1 MTGKTKPRSR
11 RGLLTLLL
19 GILLAAGTIVA
30 VAGSLHRAP
39 ASASAPEAG
48 GSAAQD
54 SAAGK
59 EQQPGEAPAAAG
71 EEYRAI
77 WITYLEY
84 QQMDLSS
91 EAAFR
96 SQIAT
101 AFDQIKALGVRTVIA
116 HVRPFGDA
124 LYDSDYFP
132 WSHLITG
139 TQGADPGYDPLAVM
153 IEEAHSRA
161 LRLEALVNPY
171 RIRGSAAMPKTLA
184 EENPASA
191 FAADPARAD
200 WVVEQGEGLY
210 YNPAIP
216 EVRALIVNG
225 VWEICENYQV
235 DGIQFDDYFY
245 PEGAD
250 DSFDQAAY
258 DRLASGESRADWRRE
273 NVNALVRNTYAAI
286 KEVNPEI
293 TFGISP
299 QGNNDN
305 NYNVQ
310 YSDVA
315 LWMSQQGY
323 VDYVMPQIYWGFDY
337 RTVGGQEQFAFENC
351 LAGWLALPRLPE
363 VKLYVGL
370 GAYRIGVG
378 DGGSNPQDEW
388 FCGEN
393 LARQVTALR
402 EAGADGYGLYSYRWL
417 FGTDQPQ
424 AAPETA
430 ALTAV
435 NR

>member
-59 EQQPGEAPAAAG
+59 EQQPGETPAAAG

-225 VWEICENYQV
+225 VREICENYQV

-273 NVNALVRNTYAAI
+273 NVNALVRDTYAAI

-323 VDYVMPQIYWGFDY
+323 VDYVMPRSTGDLTIAPPAD
-337 RTVGGQEQFAFENC
+337 RSSLRLKTA
-351 LAGWLALPRLPE
+351 LPAGWRCPACR
-363 VKLYVGL
+363 
-370 GAYRIGVG
+370 R
-378 DGGSNPQDEW
+378 
-388 FCGEN
+388 
-393 LARQVTALR
+393 
-402 EAGADGYGLYSYRWL
+402 
-417 FGTDQPQ
+417 
-424 AAPETA
+424 
-430 ALTAV
+430 
-435 NR
+435 

>member
-132 WSHLITG
+132 
-139 TQGADPGYDPLAVM
+139 GA
-153 IEEAHSRA
+153 I
-161 LRLEALVNPY
+161 
-171 RIRGSAAMPKTLA
+171 
-184 EENPASA
+184 
-191 FAADPARAD
+191 
-200 WVVEQGEGLY
+200 
-210 YNPAIP
+210 
-216 EVRALIVNG
+216 
-225 VWEICENYQV
+225 
-235 DGIQFDDYFY
+235 
-245 PEGAD
+245 
-250 DSFDQAAY
+250 
-258 DRLASGESRADWRRE
+258 
-273 NVNALVRNTYAAI
+273 
-286 KEVNPEI
+286 
-293 TFGISP
+293 
-299 QGNNDN
+299 
-305 NYNVQ
+305 
-310 YSDVA
+310 
-315 LWMSQQGY
+315 
-323 VDYVMPQIYWGFDY
+323 
-337 RTVGGQEQFAFENC
+337 
-351 LAGWLALPRLPE
+351 
-363 VKLYVGL
+363 
-370 GAYRIGVG
+370 
-378 DGGSNPQDEW
+378 
-388 FCGEN
+388 
-393 LARQVTALR
+393 
-402 EAGADGYGLYSYRWL
+402 
-417 FGTDQPQ
+417 
-424 AAPETA
+424 
-430 ALTAV
+430 
-435 NR
+435 